1 MTSRP
6 HWRRELAL
14 AALWL
19 GALAL
24 AAVIARM
31 GADPPRWV
39 KLAASAIVVAGATGL
54 FAHGRRLA
62 SKASRWSHRWSL
74 LLRGHH
80 AEVVLPIVMVAAVA
94 TGALASPLLV
104 LAAVCVLALAQSDL
118 PRAAIYAAIVLGSLT
133 AMDVLRDGRIDPGHL
148 VLAAAVL
155 AGLGVL
161 PVVRGRRDREEIE
174 QATLR
179 AERLEAFF
187 AHKRGEGPRS
197 DAEGAASTTVPAVNS
212 ASPVRSDADAAGNKW
227 QLANYLRDVRD
238 LLGADEV
245 VFWRAEGDESDY
257 RPAAWYTLRGDAPR
271 DVSPATRRFVA
282 WSVQEQMVHCIGEQ
296 DHVHLAI
303 APVIDD
309 QATLLG
315 ALSMSSATGFVSARS
330 EIKRWLPRFATQ
342 VAALADLLLARGAL
356 EHENRSTAAILNASA
371 EFQNS
376 RSLGALATLI
386 AERSL
391 ELTAGNRAA
400 LVRWHARD
408 ERGSVQGVTRQH
420 VVAAGFEISADSTVA
435 ACCRSGDQL
444 VLESPLAIDRSRPVY
459 GPGERQRAIGSLG
472 IIPIQRDG
480 IVTGAIVLE
489 GDAPHAVRV
498 RDAQR
503 VQIIGALAARALETL
518 WEIEEAGK
526 RAQTDA
532 LTGLGNRR
540 FFDEHVERVL
550 READRSGATVALIVA
565 DVDHFKAVN
574 DNFGHDAGD
583 AILQRVAATLG
594 DVVRTSDLLAR
605 FGGEE
610 FAILLP
616 NTHLTGACELAER
629 LRRAVEQRVAT
640 VGGRQ
645 IPVTASFGVASYPE
659 TAKSK
664 DDFFP
669 AADKAL
675 YRAKKDGRNKVRSA
689 ELTVEATGN

>member
-1 MTSRP
+1 MTP
-6 HWRRELAL
+6 PPPPGRRELAL

-19 GALAL
+19 FALAL
-24 AAVIARM
+24 AGVIARA
-31 GADPPRWV
+31 GANPPRWV
-39 KLAASAIVVAGATGL
+39 TLSAAVVSVAGAAAFFSG
-54 FAHGRRLA
+54 GRRVA
-62 SKASRWSHRWSL
+62 SSTSRWSTP
-74 LLRGHH
+74 LRGQH
-80 AEVVLPIVMVAAVA
+80 AAIALPIIVLASVA

-104 LAAVCVLALAQSDL
+104 IAAVCVLALAQSDVA
-118 PRAAIYAAIVLGSLT
+118 RAAMYASATLGSVA
-133 AMDVLRDGRIDPGHL
+133 AMDVLRDGRVDPGAV

-155 AGLGVL
+155 AGIGVL
-161 PVVRGRRDREEIE
+161 PAVRRRRDQEQIE

-187 AHKRGEGPRS
+187 AHKRGEAARG
-197 DAEGAASTTVPAVNS
+197 DAGAAAASAGMSVHLPGAVG
-212 ASPVRSDADAAGNKW
+212 SDADVAGDKW

-245 VFWRAEGDESDY
+245 VFWRSEGDDAEY

-271 DVSPATRRFVA
+271 DVSPATRRFIA

-315 ALSMSSATGFVSARS
+315 ALSMSSAAGFVSAKS

-342 VAALADLLLARGAL
+342 VAALADLLLARAAL

-376 RSLGALATLI
+376 RTLGDLAALI
-386 AERSL
+386 AARSL

-420 VVAAGFEISADSTVA
+420 VVKVGFEVSADSTVA
-435 ACCRSGDQL
+435 ECCRSGDQL

-459 GPGERQRAIGSLG
+459 GPGERQRAIGSIG
-472 IIPIQRDG
+472 IVPIQRDG
-480 IVTGAIVLE
+480 VVTGAIVLE
-489 GDAPHAVRV
+489 GDASHAVRG
-498 RDAQR
+498 RDVQR

-574 DNFGHDAGD
+574 DNYGHDAGD

-629 LRRAVEQRVAT
+629 LRRAVELRVAT

-689 ELTVEATGN
+689 EPSVEATGN